1 MALTRVA
8 PAGIGST
15 PGTGYVIGDSFLHAT
30 GLNATNGYYTGIVTA
45 QTFRVIGDFQ
55 VDGTTTTLDTE
66 VTSVDKLEVGA
77 NNNTVGVAITQSG
90 TGDILNLYDGSTAV
104 FSVKDGGNVTL
115 GTNATY
121 ANDTA
126 NDLQVGQTSS
136 SNSGITIGSSSQ
148 GQIAFADA
156 GANRAGLINYNHGSD
171 AMIFYTNGPSNERL
185 RITSGGAVN
194 IGSSSAVLTQ
204 TTYKLQVETATNK
217 RISFGSAAHDDLSDE
232 GPGIF
237 FSRQSDGSP
246 QISGIFGH
254 GNTSLGLAAR
264 DSLTF
269 HAGGTSSY
277 SAAPERLRI
286 TSAGLVGIGTDN
298 PDTQLQVFGSSTTGQ
313 FKIGGGNGAGNHR
326 VYINCHET
334 NSYIDSYG
342 NNAYRKLRIN
352 AAPLILNDA
361 GSGSVGIGSETPR
374 YPLDVHGGNLL
385 VSGST
390 AGNLI
395 LEDRGVGDS
404 SRPFYVV
411 SSDGGKFVIN
421 RSNRNAS
428 KTTTSSVN
436 SLTLSNGGNL
446 GLGGQTSPG
455 SNIHI
460 GDISANGYEL
470 RLSANALTFNRSSN
484 SYIDQV
490 HDTGSILFRMTSS
503 HTEAMRINSAGE
515 VGINN
520 TSPQSYGSDGRNLV
534 IGNSNSNAASGIT
547 LVSGTGGY
555 STLYFADGTSG
566 TALYSGTIVYNH
578 SDNRMDFWTNGTRKL
593 RITSGGNLLLGRNDD
608 YWSSRTVIQE
618 NKDGRTQVLIK
629 NDNNHAS
636 ASSCIA
642 MNAFGNSWVLD
653 VGSSL
658 KNGNALTFSVDASS
672 ATPAEKLRIT
682 TDGKILTAGAA
693 SVPLTSSGGIDACCG
708 LYSVVIGGNSGGGSN
723 QNQRTDTGNKEGRIV
738 SAHKTNAEEP
748 VSIATIFNLGSE
760 NLLYFGGGSS
770 LVNAATDI
778 GFYTAANTTT
788 TGGTERLR
796 IKSDGKVLIYGSLGA
811 GNLPL
816 GGNAASASLQIRGAN
831 KYQGIAFGQNLSNAT
846 IGIDNTK
853 LVYTANA
860 NPANLGGGKQA
871 AHEWW
876 SGSSGGGG
884 PSKLAEMTT
893 DGDLYLGGYPLTH
906 SVAGGSH
913 LKLRAG
919 DGAWGISLGM
929 RSSQNDYAYI
939 GFTDMNGTENIGD
952 IFMQRTGTSTGHM
965 VFSTNNGSGGSEN
978 RLRIGNS
985 GRITISPDASF
996 AAESTNIATTI
1007 VASGGDV
1014 GGYPGINIRSTASGG
1029 GTNSMNGMSILST
1042 DGNWSLYSNS
1052 GNVHGLGLFAGN
1064 SASSGNCGFYLRSD
1078 KKITMG
1084 PQVNNEAHSTNT
1096 CGQAVHIAGGS
1107 LGIGAV
1113 SNYSSESGTGGRH
1126 VLGWYHA
1133 NAFTNKG
1140 SNTHLHLVTSLW
1152 GGSGSNSE
1160 YMMGGFHIHGYRYNT
1175 SGVSEEIIY
1184 FHNWNGGL
1192 ANYSRH
1198 FHGNWN
1204 PGNSCYVSSGGYVTI
1219 KLSAGNYH
1227 GFTIDL
1233 MTFNWYPVRDIH
1245 VTSTTFNT
1253 GANL

>member
-1 MALTRVA
+1 
-8 PAGIGST
+8 
-15 PGTGYVIGDSFLHAT
+15 
-30 GLNATNGYYTGIVTA
+30 LNATNGYYTGIVTA

-374 YPLDVHGGNLL
+374 YPLEVNSGNLL
-385 VSGST
+385 VSGSA

-428 KTTTSSVN
+428 GTTTSSVN

-503 HTEAMRINSAGE
+503 HTEAMRITSGGSVAIGGVTPSDKLHVGGNNAFIRVDRPNGNPGLTLIYNSTNSTRADIDVTTGGDLRFATNSSTE
-515 VGINN
+515 RLRIDADGTILTNAATIDN
-520 TSPQSYGSDGRNLV
+520 TSSHGVIVAHAPASNADTGYKSIE
-534 IGNSNSNAASGIT
+534 IGNSN
-547 LVSGTGGY
+547 
-555 STLYFADGTSG
+555 
-566 TALYSGTIVYNH
+566 
-578 SDNRMDFWTNGTRKL
+578 
-593 RITSGGNLLLGRNDD
+593 GNN
-608 YWSSRTVIQE
+608 SSRGSTICGQPKS
-618 NKDGRTQVLIK
+618 NSHPPYTLIGCW
-629 NDNNHAS
+629 DTGTDA
-636 ASSCIA
+636 
-642 MNAFGNSWVLD
+642 D
-653 VGSSL
+653 V
-658 KNGNALTFSVDASS
+658 
-672 ATPAEKLRIT
+672 
-682 TDGKILTAGAA
+682 
-693 SVPLTSSGGIDACCG
+693 
-708 LYSVVIGGNSGGGSN
+708 YYGGGWGSN
-723 QNQRTDTGNKEGRIV
+723 MR
-738 SAHKTNAEEP
+738 P
-748 VSIATIFNLGSE
+748 ATRHR
-760 NLLYFGGGSS
+760 
-770 LVNAATDI
+770 
-778 GFYTAANTTT
+778 FYTNSSYPTAN
-788 TGGTERLR
+788 GSGTERLR
-796 IKSDGKVLIYGSLGA
+796 ITGGGFVNIGGNLEQTSYTAQVTRIGGNTDTMMIKGNVGNAFIRFADNDASSDFTLGSDDGSGAGTGAFILYDRNNSVYRVVVNSSGNIGVRNAGPSSKVHIGDLIGSASNDANTTHTSLIIKQTNNDNKSGFYIERSGERKGYYMWMNPGGGSGDGLTFTRNNNGTKSDAFILDRDANLWGGGTFYPLSDNSYDLGSSS
-811 GNLPL
+811 NRWR
-816 GGNAASASLQIRGAN
+816 NVYTTDLQ
-831 KYQGIAFGQNLSNAT
+831 LSNE
-846 IGIDNTK
+846 G
-853 LVYTANA
+853 
-860 NPANLGGGKQA
+860 
-871 AHEWW
+871 
-876 SGSSGGGG
+876 
-884 PSKLAEMTT
+884 
-893 DGDLYLGGYPLTH
+893 
-906 SVAGGSH
+906 
-913 LKLRAG
+913 
-919 DGAWGISLGM
+919 
-929 RSSQNDYAYI
+929 SQNDVDGTWGSYTI
-939 GFTDMNGTENIGD
+939 QEGEDELFLINRRNGKKYKFNLTE
-952 IFMQRTGTSTGHM
+952 
-965 VFSTNNGSGGSEN
+965 
-978 RLRIGNS
+978 
-985 GRITISPDASF
+985 
-996 AAESTNIATTI
+996 
-1007 VASGGDV
+1007 
-1014 GGYPGINIRSTASGG
+1014 
-1029 GTNSMNGMSILST
+1029 
-1042 DGNWSLYSNS
+1042 
-1052 GNVHGLGLFAGN
+1052 
-1064 SASSGNCGFYLRSD
+1064 
-1078 KKITMG
+1078 
-1084 PQVNNEAHSTNT
+1084 VN
-1096 CGQAVHIAGGS
+1096 
-1107 LGIGAV
+1107 
-1113 SNYSSESGTGGRH
+1113 
-1126 VLGWYHA
+1126 
-1133 NAFTNKG
+1133 
-1140 SNTHLHLVTSLW
+1140 
-1152 GGSGSNSE
+1152 
-1160 YMMGGFHIHGYRYNT
+1160 
-1175 SGVSEEIIY
+1175 
-1184 FHNWNGGL
+1184 
-1192 ANYSRH
+1192 
-1198 FHGNWN
+1198 
-1204 PGNSCYVSSGGYVTI
+1204 
-1219 KLSAGNYH
+1219 
-1227 GFTIDL
+1227 
-1233 MTFNWYPVRDIH
+1233 
-1245 VTSTTFNT
+1245 
-1253 GANL
+1253 